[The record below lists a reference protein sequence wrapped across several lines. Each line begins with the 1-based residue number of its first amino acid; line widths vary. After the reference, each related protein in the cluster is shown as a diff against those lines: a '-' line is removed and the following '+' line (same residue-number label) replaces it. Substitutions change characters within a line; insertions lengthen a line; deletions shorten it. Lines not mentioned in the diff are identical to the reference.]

1 MNYRSFA
8 WFTLAAAPF
17 ALLAPKTAF
26 AQDDGSTTNLNHFR
40 LSARVG
46 FNITGRFKNLGS
58 LTLTPSGRTTPNGDP
73 YNYDNGYVLTDVS
86 GSAGGQ
92 TWYWGYDGPGQISG
106 NTILM
111 TRSTPSGNTEAPG
124 GIGSGDPDP
133 GFEFVYDR
141 ELGSHG
147 KLHYGV
153 EAAINY
159 TRVSFNDH
167 SAFAGNVT
175 HRTDAYPFTPGTTP
189 PATPPPY
196 QGTYD
201 GPGFLLGATPISS
214 STVTTGG
221 AIITGQ
227 REFDSDIIGF
237 RLGPYVE
244 YPLTQKL
251 DLSVSAGLAV
261 GFLMNSASWNEVI
274 TIGGNQAATSSGS
287 GNNTAFVLGGYISAD
302 LSYQFSKRWSAE
314 GGVQFQDLGTYQ
326 QNVGTRAI
334 ELDLS
339 KSLFVTLSVG
349 YHF

>member
-1 MNYRSFA
+1 
-8 WFTLAAAPF
+8 
-17 ALLAPKTAF
+17 
-26 AQDDGSTTNLNHFR
+26 
-40 LSARVG
+40 
-46 FNITGRFKNLGS
+46 
-58 LTLTPSGRTTPNGDP
+58 
-73 YNYDNGYVLTDVS
+73 
-86 GSAGGQ
+86 
-92 TWYWGYDGPGQISG
+92 
-106 NTILM
+106 
-111 TRSTPSGNTEAPG
+111 
-124 GIGSGDPDP
+124 
-133 GFEFVYDR
+133 
-141 ELGSHG
+141 
-147 KLHYGV
+147 
-153 EAAINY
+153 
-159 TRVSFNDH
+159 
-167 SAFAGNVT
+167 
-175 HRTDAYPFTPGTTP
+175 
-189 PATPPPY
+189 
-196 QGTYD
+196 
-201 GPGFLLGATPISS
+201 LLGATPISS